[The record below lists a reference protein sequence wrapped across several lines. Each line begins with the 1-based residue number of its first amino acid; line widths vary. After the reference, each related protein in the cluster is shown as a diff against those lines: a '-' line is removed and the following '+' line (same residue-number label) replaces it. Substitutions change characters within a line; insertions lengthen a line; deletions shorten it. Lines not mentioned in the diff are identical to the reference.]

1 MLRIVIGTYS
11 HLLYGVD
18 VDLEKKESKPLW
30 LFEAHESALTALAT
44 NGLQLASTSSDETIK
59 IYDHSRN
66 IQIAD
71 LAIPTDLPNAISRS
85 LCFTKKHLLACHDH
99 GQITMWSRDS
109 WLLVHTLKSSSQ
121 KGISG
126 IAVHPS
132 EKLAF
137 SVGGDSKLRLWD
149 LIRGKGGKVLP
160 LSFIPEGIL
169 FLNDSSFVVMSR
181 RGLEGFKLD
190 LSSFFSH
197 KSTTQLNCLC
207 LFHSNLIVG
216 CDNGSIK
223 VFDVSSG
230 DVVKEFVAHEKRV
243 KAVYA
248 VSDYLISASS
258 DGSVHIWDK
267 DFNKVMELQAPE
279 ENRITCMVAMESAVN
294 ASVKDTAK
302 FTEES
307 NESESDSDSSE
318 SSDESTEKA
327 TTSDRTKRARVE

>member
-11 HLLYGVD
+11 HLMYGVD
-18 VDLEKKESKPLW
+18 ADLKLKESKPLW
-30 LFEAHESALTALAT
+30 LFEAHDSALTALAT

-71 LAIPTDLPNAISRS
+71 LAIPTDLPNAISRN
-85 LCFTKKHLLACHDH
+85 LCFTRKHLLACHDN

-149 LIRGKGGKVLP
+149 LIRGKGGKILP

-190 LSSFFSH
+190 LSSVFSYQ
-197 KSTTQLNCLC
+197 SSTQLNCLC
-207 LFHSNLIVG
+207 LFQSNLIVG
-216 CDNGSIK
+216 CDNGSLK
-223 VFDVSSG
+223 VFDVHTG
-230 DVVKEFVAHEKRV
+230 DLINEFAAHEKRV
-243 KAVYA
+243 KAIYA
-248 VSDYLISASS
+248 TSDNLVSASS
-258 DGSVHIWDK
+258 DGSVHVWDK
-267 DFNKVMELQAPE
+267 TFNKVMELQAPE
-279 ENRITCMVAMESAVN
+279 GNRITCIVAMESAVN
-294 ASVKDTAK
+294 GPVIDAANIN
-302 FTEES
+302 EES
-307 NESESDSDSSE
+307 NESESDSE
-318 SSDESTEKA
+318 SSDSLDESTEKA
-327 TTSDRTKRARVE
+327 TSSKRTKRARVE